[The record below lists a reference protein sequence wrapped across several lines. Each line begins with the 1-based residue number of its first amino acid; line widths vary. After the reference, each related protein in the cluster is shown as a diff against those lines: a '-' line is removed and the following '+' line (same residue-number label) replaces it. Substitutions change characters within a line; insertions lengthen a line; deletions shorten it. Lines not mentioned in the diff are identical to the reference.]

1 MTDFNDR
8 RVVMSPQLV
17 IGAFITLFGV
27 VLTLDQ
33 LGVVPAGRL
42 FPIWPLLILT
52 VGVLLL
58 ISRSDRRGRFWGITW
73 TFVGGWMLLNTLGWV
88 RASVGDM
95 LVPVIFLLVG
105 GSILSRAWRRGPMD
119 QRGQAEVSM
128 PGFVRTSGG
137 TETAQASP
145 DGRVTLFAV
154 MAESRRASKDNPFR
168 GAEMTAIMGGCH
180 LDLRQATIAPGETAE
195 VNVLAIMAGH
205 EIWVPAGWAVAIE
218 VTPVLGGVDDKR
230 LPTVEPPPASQPVLR
245 LRGLALMGSVVI
257 KN

>member
-1 MTDFNDR
+1 MIDSDDR
-8 RVVMSPQLV
+8 RLVMSPQLV

-33 LGVVPAGRL
+33 LGLVPAGRL
-42 FPIWPLLILT
+42 LPIWPLLILT

-58 ISRSDRRGRFWGITW
+58 MSRSDRRGRFWGITW
-73 TFVGGWMLLNTLGWV
+73 TFVGGWMLLHTLGWV

-105 GSILSRAWRRGPMD
+105 GSILSRAWRRGPD
-119 QRGQAEVSM
+119 PPGRAEVSM
-128 PGFVRTSGG
+128 PGFVRTAGRA
-137 TETAQASP
+137 ETAQASP

-154 MAESRRASKDNPFR
+154 MAESRRTSNDNPFR
-168 GAEMTAIMGGCH
+168 GAEMTAVMGGCH

-195 VNVLAIMAGH
+195 INVLGIMAGH
-205 EIWVPAGWAVAIE
+205 EIWVPSGWTVAIE

-230 LPTVEPPPASQPVLR
+230 LPTVEPPPSPRPVLR